1 MISNDMQRSKE
12 WGKFDNMERLFE
24 MTLTVTLRNN
34 DKDNIHNCRGQI
46 WSGRKQ
52 LTIPFED
59 RGINKHQERTQNTG
73 KQI

>member
-1 MISNDMQRSKE
+1 MICKE
-12 WGKFDNMERLFE
+12 AKNGESLITTWRE
-24 MTLTVTLRNN
+24 VTLRNN